1 MKKNLFCF
9 VILLIAI
16 GLFAEGFEFL
26 GIRSGMT
33 KEEVKKVID
42 YDKLSNEGSYSWIKP
57 KSDFDN
63 NNVIHLIQ
71 HGDAKENYIDKNYVN
86 KFTEYPAY
94 EIQFLYTDDNI
105 LWKIQIDFER
115 SEYTEKSFTIDSISQ
130 LQALESS
137 FPNAEIIVSDIDRNF
152 RSFIYVILI
161 DIDVFNEAVTKKMN
175 EYLIQYK
182 E

>member
-1 MKKNLFCF
+1 M
-9 VILLIAI
+9 LLIVI

-33 KEEVKKVID
+33 KDEVKVIIE

-63 NNVIHLIQ
+63 NDVIHLIQ
-71 HGDAKENYIDKNYVN
+71 HMDAKENYVDKNYVN

-94 EIQFLYTDDNI
+94 EIQFSYTDDDI

-130 LQALESS
+130 LQALEFS
-137 FPNAEIIVSDIDRNF
+137 FPNAKIAVSDIDRNF

-161 DIDVFNEAVTKKMN
+161 DNNVFNEAVNTKMN